1 MSNTCANHA
10 RELLREGG
18 VIPAHPLALTNGRK
32 LDERRQRALSRYYLD
47 AGVRGLAIGVH
58 TTQFEIRRISPPLL
72 EPVLALVREEINRH
86 VATTGRTVVRVAGV
100 VGPTPQAVREAEL
113 ARAHGFDAVLLSL
126 AHFAGATNA
135 ELLAHCRTV
144 ADICPVIGFY
154 MQEAVGGR
162 RLDVAFW
169 REFAQIENV
178 VAIKVAPFD
187 RYRTFDVV
195 RGVVESGRG
204 ADIALF
210 TGNDDNILL
219 DLLGEY
225 TIAHQGRMVT
235 KRIVGGLLGHWSV
248 WTKRAVEL
256 MEAVRCGKHA
266 AGSGATLTL
275 AHKITDCNAAFFDAA
290 NVFAGCIV
298 GLHEVLRRQG
308 LLANTL
314 TLNPAEVL
322 TPGQAAEID
331 RVYQAYPEL
340 NDDEFVAA
348 NLGRWLA

>member
-1 MSNTCANHA
+1 
-10 RELLREGG
+10 
-18 VIPAHPLALTNGRK
+18 VIPAHPLALTNERK
-32 LDERRQRALSRYYLD
+32 LNERRQRALSRYYLD
-47 AGVRGLAIGVH
+47 AGVHGLAIGVH
-58 TTQFEIRRISPPLL
+58 TTQFEIRRTSPPLL
-72 EPVLALVREEINRH
+72 EPVLALAREEIDRH
-86 VATTGRTVVRVAGV
+86 VATTGRTIVRVAGV
-100 VGPTPQAVREAEL
+100 LGPTPQAVREAEL

-144 ADICPVIGFY
+144 ADTSPVIGFY

-225 TIAHQGRMVT
+225 AIAHQGRMVT
-235 KRIVGGLLGHWSV
+235 KRIAGGLLGHWSV
-248 WTKRAVEL
+248 WAKRAVEL
-256 MEAVRCGKHA
+256 MEAVRCGEFA
-266 AGSGATLTL
+266 AGSGATL
-275 AHKITDCNAAFFDAA
+275 AHKITDCNAVFFDAA
-290 NVFAGCIV
+290 NAFAGCIV

-331 RVYQAYPEL
+331 RVYKAYPEL